1 MSEVSIA
8 RCRGLWRRTLLV
20 GADGT
25 RDTGTDVVWLQG
37 LTRYVDSRGFAGTLT
52 QNGDVFSWHRDVDV
66 EPGELPDAGRMRWE
80 ADTLV
85 ETGVHETYE
94 EHWIREPGATEPAGA
109 LLLSSGSGL
118 QAVLVRVGGL
128 IGWATAAGA
137 RIEYMQ
143 HGDWQV
149 HDDIHGE
156 HVIADGQRWT
166 VVTREGD
173 VEL

>member
-52 QNGDVFSWHRDVDV
+52 QNSDVFSWHRDVDV

-94 EHWIREPGATEPAGA
+94 EHWIRECGATEPAGA
-109 LLLSSGSGL
+109 LLLSAGSGAP
-118 QAVLVRVGGL
+118 AVLVRVGGL

-137 RIEYMQ
+137 RIEHVR

-149 HDDIHGE
+149 HDDIHGA
-156 HVIADGQRWT
+156 HVIADGQRWA

>member
-8 RCRGLWRRTLLV
+8 TCRGLWRRTLLV

-37 LTRYVDSRGFAGTLT
+37 PTGYVDSRGFAGTLT
-52 QNGDVFSWHRDVDV
+52 QIDDIFSWSRDVDV
-66 EPGELPDAGRMRWE
+66 APGELPDEGQMRWE

-85 ETGVHETYE
+85 EAGVHEAYE
-94 EHWIREPGATEPAGA
+94 EHWVREYGGTEPAGA
-109 LLLSSGSGL
+109 LLLSSGSGAP
-118 QAVLVRVGGL
+118 AVLVRVGGL

-137 RIEYMQ
+137 RIEHVQ
-143 HGDWQV
+143 HDDWQF
-149 HDDIHGE
+149 HED

-173 VEL
+173 VTL